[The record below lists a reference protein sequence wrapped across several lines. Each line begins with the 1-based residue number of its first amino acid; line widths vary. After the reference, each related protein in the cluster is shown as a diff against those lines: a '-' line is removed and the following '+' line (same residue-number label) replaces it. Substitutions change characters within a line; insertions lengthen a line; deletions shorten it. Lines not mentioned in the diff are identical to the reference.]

1 MKSMQATELK
11 LSTKFI
17 YVGRDLIRNGGA
29 VLCRALLNI
38 VDSLIGNVSFNV
50 RKKNPFGFQILKL
63 NLSCRFSFYVTM
75 TRHTDFWLLR
85 TKFYMKKVSIIGLTE
100 KSAV

>member
-50 RKKNPFGFQILKL
+50 RKK
-63 NLSCRFSFYVTM
+63 T
-75 TRHTDFWLLR
+75 
-85 TKFYMKKVSIIGLTE
+85 SI
-100 KSAV
+100 